1 MNIQKPLKS
10 VSVIAAALLMIA
22 GANRLS
28 KAETTLGTTDA
39 VLPATEVSSELY
51 ESSDEKETES
61 ESNWWKAEIT
71 DYDSSLSLI
80 SYEIIPE
87 TIQTTVSAESE
98 KTQTTTT
105 TTTKVSAL
113 PNSATTTD
121 KSTEVSE
128 NGTSQV
134 PYQSGSGS
142 GETPVQK
149 QIEIASPSSGE
160 FAFTTYG
167 WGHGVGLSQNGANAY
182 ATYAGWSYQDIL
194 FHYYQGT
201 YLMNTGTTDGEIV
214 SVNGETM
221 DVLDAVAGI
230 VYREVGG
237 SMHEEAIKAQAV
249 AVYTYIKF
257 YGNDSHDLLC
267 KPNPPQNVID
277 ICRSVLGEALYYDGD
292 FALTMFSASSGG
304 YSANCYDVFSQDVP
318 YLRSVYCEYDS
329 VCDPHYGTVTY
340 MSAEEVKK
348 CIESDYGITLSDNP
362 ENWFAPYVGDS
373 GYIYNVIIDG
383 QIDVRGNDLRACLG
397 LKSPKYDIAYAQ

>member
-1 MNIQKPLKS
+1 MTS
-10 VSVIAAALLMIA
+10 
-22 GANRLS
+22 
-28 KAETTLGTTDA
+28 
-39 VLPATEVSSELY
+39 
-51 ESSDEKETES
+51 
-61 ESNWWKAEIT
+61 
-71 DYDSSLSLI
+71 
-80 SYEIIPE
+80 
-87 TIQTTVSAESE
+87 
-98 KTQTTTT
+98 TTTT
-105 TTTKVSAL
+105 TVSSD
-113 PNSATTTD
+113 SATDTD
-121 KSTEVSE
+121 KSAEVSQ
-128 NGTSQV
+128 NDPSQV
-134 PYQSGSGS
+134 PYKSGSGS
-142 GETPVQK
+142 GETPVQ
-149 QIEIASPSSGE
+149 QPIEIAEPSSGE

-267 KPNPPQNVID
+267 KPDPPQNVID

-340 MSAEEVKK
+340 MTAEEVRR

>member
-10 VSVIAAALLMIA
+10 VSVIIASLLMIA

-39 VLPATEVSSELY
+39 ILPATEVSSDFY
-51 ESSDEKETES
+51 ESEEKETES
-61 ESNWWKAEIT
+61 ESDWWKAEIT

-87 TIQTTVSAESE
+87 TIQTTASAES
-98 KTQTTTT
+98 TATSTSVTTTT
-105 TTTKVSAL
+105 TTESDSVAD
-113 PNSATTTD
+113 ND
-121 KSTEVSE
+121 KSAEA
-128 NGTSQV
+128 SQV
-134 PYQSGSGS
+134 PYKSGSGS
-142 GETPVQK
+142 GETPVQ
-149 QIEIASPSSGE
+149 QPLEVASPSSGE

-340 MSAEEVKK
+340 MTAEEVRR

>member
-10 VSVIAAALLMIA
+10 VSAITASLLIIA
-22 GANRLS
+22 GATGLS
-28 KAETTLGTTDA
+28 KAETTLGKTD
-39 VLPATEVSSELY
+39 VTLPETEVSSGTLNPE
-51 ESSDEKETES
+51 ENNGNEKES

-87 TIQTTVSAESE
+87 TTQITTSVTPTA
-98 KTQTTTT
+98 TTTT
-105 TTTKVSAL
+105 TV
-113 PNSATTTD
+113 TTTAVT
-121 KSTEVSE
+121 SEISE
-128 NGTSQV
+128 NTEKALNNDNQFPYEV
-134 PYQSGSGS
+134 PYTAGS
-142 GETPVQK
+142 GEGETPSQK
-149 QIEIASPSSGE
+149 PIEIANPASGE

-167 WGHGVGLSQNGANAY
+167 WGHGVGMSQNGADAY
-182 ATYAGWSYQDIL
+182 ATYSGWSYQDIL

-214 SVNGETM
+214 SVGGETM

-230 VYREVGG
+230 VYREVGA

-257 YGNDSHDLLC
+257 YGNDSNDLRC

-277 ICRSVLGEALYYDGD
+277 ICKSVLGEALYYDGD

-304 YSANCYDVFSQDVP
+304 DSANCYDVFSQDVP

-329 VCDPHYGTVTY
+329 VCDPHYATVTY
-340 MSAEEVKK
+340 MTASQVKSD
-348 CIESDYGITLSDNP
+348 IESTYGITLSDNP
-362 ENWFAPYVGDS
+362 ETWFEPYVGDS

-383 QIDVRGNDLRACLG
+383 QINVRGNDLRACLG
-397 LKSPKYDIAYAQ
+397 LKSPKFDIAYAQ

>member
-10 VSVIAAALLMIA
+10 VSVIAASLLIIA
-22 GANRLS
+22 GANSLS
-28 KAETTLGTTDA
+28 KAETTLGRTDA
-39 VLPATEVSSELY
+39 TLPATEVSSDAFVSE
-51 ESSDEKETES
+51 EKETES
-61 ESNWWKAEIT
+61 ESDWWKAEIT

-80 SYEIIPE
+80 SYELIPE
-87 TIQTTVSAESE
+87 TTPTTVSTES
-98 KTQTTTT
+98 TATVTTTT
-105 TTTKVSAL
+105 ETTTETT
-113 PNSATTTD
+113 SATETTNE
-121 KSTEVSE
+121 SAGEP
-128 NGTSQV
+128 SQV
-134 PYQSGSGS
+134 PYEAGSGS
-142 GETPVQK
+142 GESPVQK
-149 QIEIASPSSGE
+149 QIETPNPSSGE

-329 VCDPHYGTVTY
+329 VCDPHYATVTY
-340 MSAEEVKK
+340 MSADEVRK
-348 CIESDYGITLSDNP
+348 CIETDYGIKLSDNP
-362 ENWFAPYVGDS
+362 ENWFEPYVGDS

-383 QIDVRGNDLRACLG
+383 QVNVRGNDLRACLG
-397 LKSPKYDIAYAQ
+397 LKSPKFDIAYAQ

>member
-10 VSVIAAALLMIA
+10 VSVIAAALLIIA

-39 VLPATEVSSELY
+39 SLPATEVSFDLSES
-51 ESSDEKETES
+51 EEKETES
-61 ESNWWKAEIT
+61 ESDWWKAEIT

-80 SYEIIPE
+80 SYELIPE
-87 TIQTTVSAESE
+87 TIQTTVSTESTALTTETTTITTTISESE
-98 KTQTTTT
+98 NVQTDT
-105 TTTKVSAL
+105 SAVE
-113 PNSATTTD
+113 T
-121 KSTEVSE
+121 SE
-128 NGTSQV
+128 GPSQV
-134 PYQSGSGS
+134 PYTAGSGS
-142 GETPVQK
+142 GETPEQ
-149 QIEIASPSSGE
+149 QSIEVAVPSSGE

-182 ATYAGWSYQDIL
+182 ATYSGWSYQDIL
-194 FHYYQGT
+194 FHYYPGT

-257 YGNDSHDLLC
+257 YGNDSNDLLC

-304 YSANCYDVFSQDVP
+304 CSANCYDVFSQDVP
-318 YLRSVYCEYDS
+318 YLRSVECEYDS

-340 MSAEEVKK
+340 MTADEVRR
-348 CIESDYGITLSDNP
+348 CIEADYGITLSDNP

-383 QIDVRGNDLRACLG
+383 QIDVRGNDIRACLG
-397 LKSPKYDIAYAQ
+397 LKSPKFDIAYAQ

>member
-10 VSVIAAALLMIA
+10 VSVIAAALLIIA
-22 GANRLS
+22 GANSIS
-28 KAETTLGTTDA
+28 KAETTLGSTNA
-39 VLPATEVSSELY
+39 SLPATETSSVTTTMPE
-51 ESSDEKETES
+51 EKETES
-61 ESNWWKAEIT
+61 ETNWWKAEIT

-80 SYEIIPE
+80 SYELIPE
-87 TIQTTVSAESE
+87 TTQTTSVTTTAAA
-98 KTQTTTT
+98 TTTT
-105 TTTKVSAL
+105 TTAAAAAEKVTENSESASKE
-113 PNSATTTD
+113 P
-121 KSTEVSE
+121 SE
-128 NGTSQV
+128 V
-134 PYQSGSGS
+134 PYEAGSGS
-142 GETPVQK
+142 GETPVQ
-149 QIEIASPSSGE
+149 QPIEIAVPASGE

-167 WGHGVGLSQNGANAY
+167 WGHGVGMSQNGANAY
-182 ATYAGWSYQDIL
+182 ATYSGWSYQDIL

-201 YLMNTGTTDGEIV
+201 YLMNTGTSEDEIF
-214 SVNGETM
+214 SVGGETM
-221 DVLDAVAGI
+221 SALDAVAGI

-257 YGNDSHDLLC
+257 YGNDSNDLRC

-277 ICRSVLGEALYYDGD
+277 ICQSVLGEALYYNGD

-329 VCDPHYGTVTY
+329 ICDPHYATVTY
-340 MSAEEVKK
+340 MSAEEVKD
-348 CIESDYGITLSDNP
+348 CIQSTYGITLSDNP

-383 QIDVRGNDLRACLG
+383 QINVRGNDIRACLG
-397 LKSPKYDIAYAQ
+397 LKSPKFDIAYAQ

>member
-10 VSVIAAALLMIA
+10 VSVIIASLLMIA

-39 VLPATEVSSELY
+39 ILPATEVSSDFY
-51 ESSDEKETES
+51 ESEEKETES
-61 ESNWWKAEIT
+61 ESDWWKAEIT

-87 TIQTTVSAESE
+87 TIQTTTSAESE
-98 KTQTTTT
+98 MTSSTTTT
-105 TTTKVSAL
+105 VLSD
-113 PNSATTTD
+113 SATDTD
-121 KSTEVSE
+121 KSAEESQ
-128 NGTSQV
+128 NDPSQV
-134 PYQSGSGS
+134 PYKSGSGS
-142 GETPVQK
+142 GETPVQ
-149 QIEIASPSSGE
+149 QPLEIASPSSGE

-267 KPNPPQNVID
+267 KPDPPQNVID

-340 MSAEEVKK
+340 MTAEEVRR

>member
-22 GANRLS
+22 GANKLS
-28 KAETTLGTTDA
+28 KAETTLGMTDA
-39 VLPATEVSSELY
+39 TLPATQISADLHESEGM
-51 ESSDEKETES
+51 ETES
-61 ESNWWKAEIT
+61 KSDWWKAEIT

-80 SYEIIPE
+80 SYELIPE
-87 TIQTTVSAESE
+87 T
-98 KTQTTTT
+98 TQTTASTESTATTTETT
-105 TTTKVSAL
+105 TTAVTTASQETEEASSEASAE
-113 PNSATTTD
+113 P
-121 KSTEVSE
+121 
-128 NGTSQV
+128 SQV
-134 PYQSGSGS
+134 SYEAGSGPV
-142 GETPVQK
+142 ETPEQ
-149 QIEIASPSSGE
+149 QTIETASPSSGE

-182 ATYAGWSYQDIL
+182 ATYSGWSYQDIL

-237 SMHEEAIKAQAV
+237 GMHEEAIKAQAV

-329 VCDPHYGTVTY
+329 VCDPHYATVTY
-340 MSAEEVKK
+340 MTADEVRS
-348 CIESDYGITLSDNP
+348 CIEADYGIKLSDNP

-397 LKSPKYDIAYAQ
+397 LKSPKFDIAYAQ

>member
-10 VSVIAAALLMIA
+10 VSVIIASLIMIA

-39 VLPATEVSSELY
+39 ILPATEVSSDFY
-51 ESSDEKETES
+51 ESEEKETES
-61 ESNWWKAEIT
+61 ESDWWKAEIT

-87 TIQTTVSAESE
+87 TIQTTTSAESE
-98 KTQTTTT
+98 MTSSTTTN
-105 TTTKVSAL
+105 VSSD
-113 PNSATTTD
+113 SATDTN
-121 KSTEVSE
+121 KSAEESQ
-128 NGTSQV
+128 NDPSQV
-134 PYQSGSGS
+134 PYKSGSGS
-142 GETPVQK
+142 GETPVQ
-149 QIEIASPSSGE
+149 QPLEIASPSSGE

-267 KPNPPQNVID
+267 KPDPPQNVID

-340 MSAEEVKK
+340 MTAEEVRR